1 MKRRS
6 LVVEVAGWCGA
17 IGGRSSFDGRR
28 DKCLLTEAKHAEPV
42 GDEVQAFEEEGLG
55 WLKDRWN
62 PHPNRWE
69 CRKLQRVETNHIVG
83 AHHGGSGGKMGHSM
97 TKRC

>member
-1 MKRRS
+1 MKRRC
-6 LVVEVAGWCGA
+6 LIVEVVVRSGA
-17 IGGRSSFDGRR
+17 DGGHPSDGRR
-28 DKCLLTEAKHAEPV
+28 NKCLLTEVQHAEPV

-69 CRKLQRVETNHIVG
+69 CGKL
-83 AHHGGSGGKMGHSM
+83 K
-97 TKRC
+97 